1 MKISLKNGSDVRPV
15 SGDYSTTTILE
26 LTPDSGLGRVPSNVV
41 FLIDGS
47 SSMGGDKWSTVKQA
61 VAEIIDSLKD
71 DDRVGVVLFDS
82 GSKELFP
89 LASLAQNRQTMKDAI
104 LNLSSPSGVTNLEAG
119 LKQAYDS
126 FNARSESDKV
136 KRVNH
141 IILLTDGFPT
151 DNQGYR
157 IEESLRYEQIVRKA
171 EHITLTGVG
180 IGSADDYDSSFISK
194 LSELGRGSYYH
205 ANDLQKFKQGLQE
218 EVQKLQSSVVG
229 NLVLKFTNI
238 NSKIMRIA
246 KVAPEIV
253 IYDISGNKSS
263 CDLATGSLTKDMTTF
278 IIQTS
283 HQADGQVG
291 SEISLFDITVEYDGK
306 VADTSSVK
314 IKTTDREDDLG
325 QVDPDVF
332 RALQILQ
339 VHLNGEQIQSSI
351 NSGDKAKATR
361 LIENTTKIAANLGQ
375 AKVTKALGQLSKDLE
390 QGKSVSD
397 NLATIKDE
405 AKKTRL
411 LV

>member
-1 MKISLKNGSDVRPV
+1 MKISIKNGSDLRPV
-15 SGDYSTTTILE
+15 SGDYTTTTIVE
-26 LTPDSGLGRVPSNVV
+26 LTPDAGLGRVPSNVV

-89 LASLAQNRQTMKDAI
+89 LASLSQNRQTMKDAI
-104 LNLSSPSGVTNLEAG
+104 LNLASPSGVTNLEAG
-119 LKQAYDS
+119 LKQAYGS
-126 FNARSESDKV
+126 FDARSQSDKV

-205 ANDLQKFKQGLQE
+205 ANDLQKFKEGLQE

-229 NLVLKFTNI
+229 NLALQFSNI
-238 NSKIMRIA
+238 NCKIMRIA

-253 IYDISGNKSS
+253 IYDVSGNKNSFELS
-263 CDLATGSLTKDMTTF
+263 TGSMTKDMTTF
-278 IIQTS
+278 IVQTS
-283 HQADGQVG
+283 HQGDGQVG
-291 SEISLFDITVEYDGK
+291 SEISLFSLIAQYDGK
-306 VADTSSVK
+306 NSEESMVK
-314 IKTTDREDDLG
+314 VKTTDRESDLG

-332 RALQILQ
+332 RSLQMLQ
-339 VHLNGEQIQSSI
+339 VHLNGEQIQASI
-351 NSGDKAKATR
+351 SSGDKAKATR

-375 AKVTKALGQLSKDLE
+375 AKVTKALGQLSKDLQ

>member
-1 MKISLKNGSDVRPV
+1 VKITVKNGSDLRPI
-15 SGDYSTTTILE
+15 SGDYSTTTLVE
-26 LTPDSGLGRVPSNVV
+26 LTPDSGLGRIPSNVL

-89 LASLAQNRQTMKDAI
+89 LASLSQNRQVMRDAI
-104 LNLSSPSGVTNLEAG
+104 LNLASPSGVTNLEAG
-119 LKQAYDS
+119 LKQAYGS
-126 FNARSESDKV
+126 FDARSSADKV

-157 IEESLRYEQIVRKA
+157 IEESQRYEEIVRKH

-205 ANDLQKFKQGLQE
+205 ANDLTKFKQGLQE

-229 NLVLKFTNI
+229 NLTLKFSAI
-238 NSKIMRIA
+238 NCKMMRIA

-253 IYDISGNKSS
+253 IYDISGNKNSFEI
-263 CDLATGSLTKDMTTF
+263 AAGSMTKDMTTF

-283 HQADGQVG
+283 HQGDGQIG
-291 SEISLFDITVEYDGK
+291 SEIKLFDLIASSDGK
-306 VADTSSVK
+306 DSELSSIKV
-314 IKTTDREDDLG
+314 KTTDREADLG

-332 RALQILQ
+332 RGIQMLQ
-339 VHLNGEQIQSSI
+339 VHLNGEQIQASI

-361 LIENTTKIAANLGQ
+361 LIENTTKIASNLGQ